1 MRLAK
6 GPGGAAGLGVGWAGE
21 GTSRGAPGN
30 NSGQGIGRGG
40 GCMCDERWLW
50 TFQSLLAA
58 LVCVRVCVSMLIF
71 LIPLFYK

>member
-1 MRLAK
+1 MLPRAD
-6 GPGGAAGLGVGWAGE
+6 
-21 GTSRGAPGN
+21 PGN

-58 LVCVRVCVSMLIF
+58 LVCVRVCVCACAREEREGGREGGSGEGGGER
-71 LIPLFYK
+71 